1 MEEIM
6 TELRDLMK
14 KTIADKPAYVAGRTI
29 EQAKKDNGGIEMI
42 KLGSNENLMGPSPKA
57 IEAMKEA
64 ASEMNTYPDPMAMDL
79 CAKLAEYYHLKTG
92 NIVCANGSSTIL
104 DVISRVFLNPGD
116 EVLYC
121 EPTFQ
126 IYEMFAKEAG
136 AVCVGVPLDENLKF
150 DLKALKAA
158 ITEKTKLLMICNPNN
173 PTASYLPGEELAA
186 FIKEL
191 PDRIIC
197 VIDEAYIEYA
207 TSEDCVSMIPLIE
220 DYRVIVTRTF
230 SKIWGLAGARLGYAI
245 ASEEISSLLRA
256 NVITFNVNKMVIAAA
271 KASLD
276 DKEFLE
282 STWKENKEGKEFLT
296 EKMKGFGWKVWSSET
311 NFIYVTETGLEPAYI
326 AAEMEKRGVIIRG
339 NMGFIRLT
347 IGNMEQNRIMAA
359 AFEDILKKG

>member
-1 MEEIM
+1 
-6 TELRDLMK
+6 
-14 KTIADKPAYVAGRTI
+14 
-29 EQAKKDNGGIEMI
+29 
-42 KLGSNENLMGPSPKA
+42 
-57 IEAMKEA
+57 
-64 ASEMNTYPDPMAMDL
+64 
-79 CAKLAEYYHLKTG
+79 
-92 NIVCANGSSTIL
+92 
-104 DVISRVFLNPGD
+104 
-116 EVLYC
+116 
-121 EPTFQ
+121 
-126 IYEMFAKEAG
+126 
-136 AVCVGVPLDENLKF
+136 
-150 DLKALKAA
+150 
-158 ITEKTKLLMICNPNN
+158 
-173 PTASYLPGEELAA
+173 
-186 FIKEL
+186 
-191 PDRIIC
+191 
-197 VIDEAYIEYA
+197 
-207 TSEDCVSMIPLIE
+207 MIPLIE

-296 EKMKGFGWKVWSSET
+296 EKMKGFGWKVWPSET

>member
-1 MEEIM
+1 M
-6 TELRDLMK
+6 
-14 KTIADKPAYVAGRTI
+14 
-29 EQAKKDNGGIEMI
+29 
-42 KLGSNENLMGPSPKA
+42 
-57 IEAMKEA
+57 
-64 ASEMNTYPDPMAMDL
+64 
-79 CAKLAEYYHLKTG
+79 
-92 NIVCANGSSTIL
+92 
-104 DVISRVFLNPGD
+104 
-116 EVLYC
+116 
-121 EPTFQ
+121 
-126 IYEMFAKEAG
+126 
-136 AVCVGVPLDENLKF
+136 GVPLDENLKF

-296 EKMKGFGWKVWSSET
+296 EKMKGFGWKVWPSET